1 MFSKSLACRLINA
14 LYVERK
20 LYSISDLR
28 EDIKCLR
35 QEDGIEESIIT
46 ITRTLKRK
54 MMDTFPKEILL
65 YPNGK
70 YLIVQSSNA
79 NPCQY
84 IVAWQKDLKVTSTRK
99 LFFTIN
105 YPLRCNEWIFLFEE
119 KIRFHSLD
127 F

>member
-20 LYSISDLR
+20 LFSISDLL

-54 MMDTFPKEILL
+54 MIDTLPEEILR

-79 NPCQY
+79 IPCQY
-84 IVAWQKDLKVTSTRK
+84 IVAWQKDLKVTWLK

-105 YPLRCNEWIFLFEE
+105 
-119 KIRFHSLD
+119 
-127 F
+127 

>member
-20 LYSISDLR
+20 LFSISDLL

-54 MMDTFPKEILL
+54 MIDTFPEEISL
-65 YPNGK
+65 YPHGK

-84 IVAWQKDLKVTSTRK
+84 ILAVLNSKGLKVTSARK

-105 YPLRCNEWIFLFEE
+105 
-119 KIRFHSLD
+119 
-127 F
+127 

>member
-1 MFSKSLACRLINA
+1 MLELNVFEEPCLQINKRIIYGKEA
-14 LYVERK
+14 FL
-20 LYSISDLR
+20 ISDLL

-35 QEDGIEESIIT
+35 QENGIEESIIA

-54 MMDTFPKEILL
+54 MIDTFPEEISL

-70 YLIVQSSNA
+70 YLIVQLSNV

-84 IVAWQKDLKVTSTRK
+84 IAAVLNGKGLKVTSARK

-105 YPLRCNEWIFLFEE
+105 
-119 KIRFHSLD
+119 
-127 F
+127 

>member
-1 MFSKSLACRLINA
+1 MLELNVFEESCLQINKRIICGKEA
-14 LYVERK
+14 FL
-20 LYSISDLR
+20 ISDLL

-35 QEDGIEESIIT
+35 QENGIEESIIA

-54 MMDTFPKEILL
+54 MIDTFPEEISL

-70 YLIVQSSNA
+70 YLIVQLSNV

-84 IVAWQKDLKVTSTRK
+84 ISAVLNGKGLKVTSARK

-105 YPLRCNEWIFLFEE
+105 
-119 KIRFHSLD
+119 
-127 F
+127 